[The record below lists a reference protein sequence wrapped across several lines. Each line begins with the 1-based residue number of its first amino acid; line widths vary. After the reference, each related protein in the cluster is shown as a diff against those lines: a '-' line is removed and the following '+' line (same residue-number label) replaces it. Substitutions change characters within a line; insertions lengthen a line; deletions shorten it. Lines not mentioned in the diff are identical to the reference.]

1 MATWNYPA
9 VPYRLVNGMKIEKSD
24 LTIPVIFA
32 FWLPLASTWFMMA
45 LEGPFLSAIIARL
58 SEPKFNLAAYG
69 VAFSL
74 AILIES
80 PVIMLM
86 SASTAL
92 VKDWLSYK
100 KLFRFTLALN
110 IIITAGMLVLAI
122 PHVFFFVGDTL
133 IGLPKEV
140 SHLTYY
146 SIIFLIP
153 WPAAIGFRRFYQGV
167 LIYHKHTRRVAY
179 GTVIRLVSMALT
191 AFWLYKNM
199 SLHGAYVGAIALSSG
214 VCAEA
219 VAVRIMVHGVLTK
232 LKTVSSSDNQDNLT
246 YRQIITFY
254 TPLALTSILSLGAHP
269 IITFFVGKSEMALES
284 LAVIPVIG
292 SFLFLF
298 RSLGLS
304 YQEAVI
310 ALIGN
315 QCQKF
320 RPIKNFALLLGFLLF
335 VFFLLII
342 FTPLIR
348 IWYHTISGLSQELT
362 TFAIPATMV
371 LFLMP
376 FLEVWLSLQRGL
388 QVSGRKTAP
397 ITIAT
402 AIELFGIIIV
412 LFLCINVF
420 NMIGAMAASMA
431 LLIGRVF
438 ANVYLFFPNYL
449 LLRESNRN
457 VEEK

>member
-1 MATWNYPA
+1 MK
-9 VPYRLVNGMKIEKSD
+9 VNKSN
-24 LTIPVIFA
+24 LTTLVIFT

-58 SEPKFNLAAYG
+58 NEPKFNLAAYG

-100 KLFRFTLALN
+100 KLFMFTLYLN
-110 IIITAGMLVLAI
+110 IIITVGMLILAI
-122 PHVFFFVGDTL
+122 PQVFFLIADTI

-146 SIIFLIP
+146 SILFLIP

-167 LIYHKHTRRVAY
+167 LIYHKQTRKVAY
-179 GTVIRLVSMALT
+179 GTIIRLASMALT
-191 AFWLYKNM
+191 ALLIYKYM
-199 SLHGAYVGAIALSSG
+199 DLQGAYVGAIALSVG

-219 VAVRIMVHGVLTK
+219 FAIRIMVHKVLAK
-232 LKTVSSSDNQDNLT
+232 LKATAVPQIQDVLR
-246 YRQIITFY
+246 YRQIISFY
-254 TPLALTSILSLGAHP
+254 TPLALTSMLSLGAHP
-269 IITFFVGKSEMALES
+269 IITFFVGKSSMALES

-304 YQEAVI
+304 YQEVVI
-310 ALIGN
+310 ALIGESV
-315 QCQKF
+315 QKLAS
-320 RPIKNFALLLGFLLF
+320 IKRFALLLGSMLFLS
-335 VFFLLII
+335 FLVIS
-342 FTPLIR
+342 FTPLIH
-348 IWYHTISGLSQELT
+348 IWYHTISGLTTELT
-362 TFAIPATMV
+362 AFAIPATTI

-388 QVSGRKTAP
+388 QVNGRKTQP
-397 ITIAT
+397 IIIAT
-402 AIELFGIIIV
+402 AIELIGIIVALYI
-412 LFLCINVF
+412 CITIFDMV
-420 NMIGAMAASMA
+420 GAIAASLA
-431 LLIGRVF
+431 LVIGRILT
-438 ANVYLFFPNYL
+438 NTYLIFPNHRL
-449 LLRESNRN
+449 LNHYRPNTGLIPT
-457 VEEK
+457 